1 MNINEAVEIARQMKN
16 HYRAFEKIEEV
27 LAEVSKI
34 GDMQIRVNKLRVEI
48 EELEKTKAKTQA
60 TISANMSSDGI
71 KYDEFKVD
79 MTQKTE
85 KLNQDYR
92 AKAKEINDKIKAME
106 QRLIEK
112 NQELSEA
119 DKVHKEI
126 LAEMSTEI
134 GLAEKKLADT
144 QKALETIKS
153 KI

>member
-16 HYRAFEKIEEV
+16 HYRAFEKVEEV